1 VVVIGPYEHH
11 SNELPW
17 RESIAIVERIA
28 LGEHGQIDLDDLE
41 AKLQQHQGRELKIGS
56 FSAASN
62 VTGIKTDVDGVS
74 ALLHQYSALAF
85 WDYAAAAPYVGIDM
99 NPAISA
105 LDCSK
110 DAVFISPHKFIGG
123 QGTPGVLV
131 VKKHLLTNTVPSVV
145 GGGTVSY
152 VSPESHSYVTDVIRR
167 EEGGTPAIVES
178 IRAGLVFKLQQQV
191 GTDLIEQKEHDFVSR
206 ALARWNDNENIEVLG
221 DLSADR
227 LSIVSMRIKH
237 KGRDLHYGF
246 VVALLNDLFGIQAR
260 GGCSCAGPYG
270 HSLLNI
276 DSELS
281 NKIAAESDNGSM
293 MLRPGWTRLNFNY
306 FISEEV
312 FDYIVSAIELVAEH
326 GWKLL
331 PYYSFNQSSA
341 TWLYQARPMQLVSD
355 LSSIDFNAD
364 SSDVSVSY
372 GDDLSEYLAKARLL
386 LNEPLDA
393 TTYCVDLTDNA
404 NALRWFWLPQELA
417 LMA

>member
-1 VVVIGPYEHH
+1 
-11 SNELPW
+11 
-17 RESIAIVERIA
+17 
-28 LGEHGQIDLDDLE
+28 
-41 AKLQQHQGRELKIGS
+41 
-56 FSAASN
+56 
-62 VTGIKTDVDGVS
+62 
-74 ALLHQYSALAF
+74 
-85 WDYAAAAPYVGIDM
+85 
-99 NPAISA
+99 
-105 LDCSK
+105 
-110 DAVFISPHKFIGG
+110 
-123 QGTPGVLV
+123 
-131 VKKHLLTNTVPSVV
+131 
-145 GGGTVSY
+145 
-152 VSPESHSYVTDVIRR
+152 
-167 EEGGTPAIVES
+167 
-178 IRAGLVFKLQQQV
+178 
-191 GTDLIEQKEHDFVSR
+191 
-206 ALARWNDNENIEVLG
+206 
-221 DLSADR
+221 
-227 LSIVSMRIKH
+227 MRIKH

-281 NKIAAESDNGSM
+281 NKLAAEIDNGSM

-364 SSDVSVSY
+364 LNDIAVSY

-386 LNEPLDA
+386 LTEPLEA

-404 NALRWFWLPQELA
+404 NTLRWFWLPQELA
-417 LMA
+417 LIA